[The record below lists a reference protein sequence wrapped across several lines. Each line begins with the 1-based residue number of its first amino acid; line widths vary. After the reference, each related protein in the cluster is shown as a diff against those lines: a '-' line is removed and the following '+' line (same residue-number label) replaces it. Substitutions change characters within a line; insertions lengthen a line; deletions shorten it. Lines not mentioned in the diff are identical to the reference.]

1 MFCGEKQAGTKPLCV
16 KNSPC
21 GYSVA
26 ARGIFRHTKRI
37 GKSLSDVFPRGLRRR
52 LGYGLRGVFGSVEF
66 LYRFDEA
73 LGGKDEDARC
83 DGDNDIGKD
92 VSRLIAEAV

>member
-1 MFCGEKQAGTKPLCV
+1 M
-16 KNSPC
+16 
-21 GYSVA
+21 
-26 ARGIFRHTKRI
+26 
-37 GKSLSDVFPRGLRRR
+37 
-52 LGYGLRGVFGSVEF
+52 GYGLRGVFGSVEF